1 MQEPTSGALKI
12 LWYPVCNVIRSLIM
26 SAFIL
31 IGYDMKKVIIHVFAS
46 NICWKKSGLII
57 ASLVAFILSLCR
69 LLYRCNVEI
78 DIHKL
83 KFGFLPVTILL
94 ALCGICGIVL
104 LSNLINRYLSSLKKG
119 LIFVGTN
126 SLFIMLTHEHLMVRE
141 CVSSLF
147 FWVEYSPIKYVM
159 IVITI
164 TCVETI
170 LIRIFSKPLNAL
182 VNNLY
187 NSKGILTSWK

>member
-1 MQEPTSGALKI
+1 
-12 LWYPVCNVIRSLIM
+12 M

-46 NICWKKSGLII
+46 NICWEKSGLII
-57 ASLVAFILSLCR
+57 AFLVMFILYLCR
-69 LLYRCNVEI
+69 LLYRCDVEI

-104 LSNLINRYLSSLKKG
+104 LSNLINRYSSILKKG

-141 CVSSLF
+141 YVSGLF
-147 FWVEYSPIKYVM
+147 LWVECSLIKYVM

-164 TCVETI
+164 ICVETI